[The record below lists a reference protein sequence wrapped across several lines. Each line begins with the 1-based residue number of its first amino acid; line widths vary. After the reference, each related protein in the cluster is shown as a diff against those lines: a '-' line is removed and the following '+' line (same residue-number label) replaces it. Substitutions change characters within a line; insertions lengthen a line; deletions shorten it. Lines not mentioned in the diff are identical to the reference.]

1 MAGEIVATVV
11 GNLAADPALKFT
23 PSGVAVVEFTVA
35 NNPRVPDKQNGGYK
49 DGSTS
54 YVYCTAW
61 RQFAEN
67 IAETLTRGARVV
79 MQGKFRQ
86 EFYEKDGEKRST
98 WKFDVDAIGPDL
110 RYATAKVNKPAR
122 SQGGNASEPVDDP
135 WGSAPAAG
143 SAGFGEQPP
152 F

>member
-1 MAGEIVATVV
+1 MAGEIVTTVV
-11 GNLAADPALKFT
+11 GNLVADPTLKYL

-35 NNPRVPDKQNGGYK
+35 NNPRVPDKQAGGFK
-49 DGSTS
+49 DGATS
-54 YVYCTAW
+54 YVYATAW
-61 RQFAEN
+61 REFAEN
-67 IAETLTRGARVV
+67 IAESLTRGARVV

-86 EFYEKDGEKRST
+86 EFYEKDGEKRSS

-110 RYATAKVNKPAR
+110 RYAKAKVNKVTR
-122 SQGGNASEPVDDP
+122 SQAGEPVEDP

-143 SAGFGEQPP
+143 SAGFGDQPP

>member
-1 MAGEIVATVV
+1 MAGEIITTVV
-11 GNLAADPALKFT
+11 GNLTADPTLKYL

-35 NNPRVPDKQNGGYK
+35 NNTRVPDKQNGGYK
-49 DGSTS
+49 DGPSS
-54 YVYCTAW
+54 FVYCTAW

-79 MQGKFRQ
+79 VTGKLYQ
-86 EFYEKDGEKRST
+86 ERYEKDGEKRST

-110 RYATAKVNKPAR
+110 RYATAKVNKAER
-122 SQGGNASEPVDDP
+122 SQGGNGVPVEDP
-135 WGSAPAAG
+135 WGSAPAVGAG
-143 SAGFGEQPP
+143 EPP